1 MNMEIQ
7 KLPKTLFDRAIALKV
22 DEIHLNFSGGSD
34 EGYLNVNLIYN
45 GEHNSQLGKLERD
58 IENWAWDVY
67 SYNGAGDG
75 SDYGDDIVY
84 DLVNKRAVTTEW
96 YTARQEGPSEAMDL
110 AVDDETSDTKN

>member
-1 MNMEIQ
+1 MNMEIE
-7 KLPKTLFDRAIALKV
+7 KLPKNLFDRAVALKV

-34 EGYLNVNLIYN
+34 EGYLNVNLVYN
-45 GEHNSQLGKLERD
+45 GDHNSELSKLESD
-58 IENWAWDVY
+58 VEKWAWDVY

-96 YTARQEGPSEAMDL
+96 YTARQEGPSEAMEL
-110 AVDDETSDTKN
+110 AVDDETSDKQ